1 MPANKEVLEQLI
13 IEAASLLDD
22 ELFKK
27 WMSLCA
33 AGFEYKITAHSPEIG
48 QRMEWW
54 HQDKATLEVTL
65 ANVNEHVRAQGKIKR
80 HLAPIRLINGG
91 DQPRTESSV
100 VLWHTDLQGVT
111 QLYAVGRYID
121 DFVVEDG
128 TMRFGRR
135 EVALETRRLPF
146 GSHAPL

>member
-1 MPANKEVLEQLI
+1 MRPDKETLEQLI
-13 IEAASLLDD
+13 MEAASLLD
-22 ELFKK
+22 EEAFKK
-27 WMSLCA
+27 WMSLCSA
-33 AGFEYKITAHSPEIG
+33 DFEYKITAHSPEIG

-65 ANVNEHVRAQGKIKR
+65 ANVNEHVRAQGTIKR
-80 HLAPIRLINGG
+80 HLGPVRLIANGER
-91 DQPRTESSV
+91 PRTEASV
-100 VLWHTDLQGVT
+100 VLWHTDLQGTT

-121 DFVVEDG
+121 DFVVEDDAV
-128 TMRFGRR
+128 RFERR